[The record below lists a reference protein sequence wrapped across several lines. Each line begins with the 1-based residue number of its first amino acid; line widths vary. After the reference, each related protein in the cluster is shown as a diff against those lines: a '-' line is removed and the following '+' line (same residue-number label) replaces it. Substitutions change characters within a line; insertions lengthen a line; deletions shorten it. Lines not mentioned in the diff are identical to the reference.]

1 MLYPNS
7 IVLTPRAAACGE
19 VVLPGSKSISNR
31 MLLLAALAD
40 GVTRLH
46 RVLDSDDTRVMIDSL
61 GKLGVVFG
69 ESSGTLT
76 NAGAHPQPN
85 EDNNILEVR
94 GVAGRF
100 PNTGSAQA
108 PLQLFVGNSGLTIR
122 TLVPAIVAS
131 LSQTGGCVEIRGVAR
146 MHERPIADLVNGLR
160 AIGAGIDYL
169 GEEGFPPL
177 RIRGVRLMPASV
189 ITVKGSTSSQ
199 FLTGLMQAAPL
210 MAMQWNQP
218 ICLEVEGELISKPYI
233 EITRA
238 VL

>member
-61 GKLGVVFG
+61 GKLGVVFD

-76 NAGAHPQPN
+76 NAGAQPQSN

-108 PLQLFVGNSGLTIR
+108 PLKLFIGNSGLTIR

-131 LSQTGGCVEIRGVAR
+131 LSQTGGCVEISGVAR
-146 MHERPIADLVNGLR
+146 MHERPIQDLVNGLPR
-160 AIGAGIDYL
+160 HWRQD
-169 GEEGFPPL
+169 
-177 RIRGVRLMPASV
+177 
-189 ITVKGSTSSQ
+189 
-199 FLTGLMQAAPL
+199 
-210 MAMQWNQP
+210 
-218 ICLEVEGELISKPYI
+218 
-233 EITRA
+233 
-238 VL
+238 

>member
-76 NAGAHPQPN
+76 NVTNAGAQPQPN

-169 GEEGFPPL
+169 GEEGFP
-177 RIRGVRLMPASV
+177 
-189 ITVKGSTSSQ
+189 
-199 FLTGLMQAAPL
+199 
-210 MAMQWNQP
+210 
-218 ICLEVEGELISKPYI
+218 
-233 EITRA
+233 
-238 VL
+238 